1 MNFFRVLM
9 ALIALALTGC
19 ASTHTKNPDD
29 PFEPLNRGIYQF
41 NDAVDKAAA
50 KPLARGYK
58 AVMPDFGKTM
68 VNNFFNNLDDV
79 IVTINDL
86 LQFKFLQ
93 AGSDASRVVIN
104 STIGIFGLFDVAV
117 GLEKHDEDFGQTLG
131 YWGIGS
137 GPYIQLPFFGPSSL
151 RDGAGL
157 LVDSYPSRLRRVNHM
172 RTRNQLYVSKAI
184 ARREQLLDQE
194 EVLEEAAI
202 DRYEFIRDAYL
213 LRRQS
218 QVYDGDPP
226 RQKFD
231 DEEDYDA
238 GKQTA
243 TSVPSTTSAQP
254 NTQPAAAQ
262 QNNAPVFLPAK

>member
-1 MNFFRVLM
+1 
-9 ALIALALTGC
+9 
-19 ASTHTKNPDD
+19 
-29 PFEPLNRGIYQF
+29 
-41 NDAVDKAAA
+41 
-50 KPLARGYK
+50 
-58 AVMPDFGKTM
+58 
-68 VNNFFNNLDDV
+68 
-79 IVTINDL
+79 
-86 LQFKFLQ
+86 
-93 AGSDASRVVIN
+93 VVIN